1 MRNFQ
6 TLIFYII
13 ILFLFEIV
21 GELGAILLGMTTM
34 SMTYFIAYCF
44 APTLI
49 YNILMY
55 LIFQKVFK
63 KVFWRDKLPEQN
75 TNVTIT

>member
-1 MRNFQ
+1 
-6 TLIFYII
+6 
-13 ILFLFEIV
+13 
-21 GELGAILLGMTTM
+21 ELGAILLGMTTM

-63 KVFWRDKLPEQN
+63 KVFLES
-75 TNVTIT
+75 